1 LTSRPTIVAVGISS
15 RTSSSR
21 FGPISTFNWVAPV
34 TLPPGRLKLATR
46 PTSTGLVAVV
56 KTVGTVVVA
65 ALAASAAGVVV
76 AASTATGR

>member
-1 LTSRPTIVAVGISS
+1 M
-15 RTSSSR
+15 
-21 FGPISTFNWVAPV
+21 
-34 TLPPGRLKLATR
+34 PPGRLKLATR